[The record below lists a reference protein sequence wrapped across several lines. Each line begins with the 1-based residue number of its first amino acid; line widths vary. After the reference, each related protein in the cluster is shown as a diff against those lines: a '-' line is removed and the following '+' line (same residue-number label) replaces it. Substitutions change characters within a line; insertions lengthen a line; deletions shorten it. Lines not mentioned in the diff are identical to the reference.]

1 MTLRYTLSRLSR
13 PEDRRAF
20 GRTWLWVCL
29 AGALLSLVVFGVKSA
44 FFITMVWVLCVFA
57 PVRIAVEMLHTV
69 GPRIRRQMQLDLD
82 RQADRY
88 TTREQIALRVQVL
101 VANEVQLPRIAP
113 PDLGAKV
120 EEAAVHLTDRAL
132 RGGDG
137 ALGVVRAATA
147 CGALL
152 ERWVGT
158 IAAEESG
165 AVPVSASPRTPAA
178 QASGGNGVGPAALW
192 DPRASIQDQWT
203 ALRAVVGLAA
213 LTKTLTAVYED
224 AAGLPFDGGG
234 ALRAM
239 ADAAMDYADQ
249 IGLQLGGPAWEE
261 VTGIPRTAF
270 PHDLLARG
278 AETWTAFCT
287 APAPAPRRLR
297 AFVATVPV

>member
-82 RQADRY
+82 RRADRY

-101 VANEVQLPRIAP
+101 VANAVQLPRIAP

-137 ALGVVRAATA
+137 ALGVLRAATA

-158 IAAEESG
+158 IAAGESG
-165 AVPVSASPRTPAA
+165 AAPVSASPRTPAA
-178 QASGGNGVGPAALW
+178 QAPGGNGVGPAALW

-203 ALRAVVGLAA
+203 ALRAVAGLAA
-213 LTKTLTAVYED
+213 LTQTLTAVYED

-249 IGLQLGGPAWEE
+249 IGLQLDGPAWVE

-270 PHDLLARG
+270 PHDLLAHG

-287 APAPAPRRLR
+287 APAPAPRRLQ